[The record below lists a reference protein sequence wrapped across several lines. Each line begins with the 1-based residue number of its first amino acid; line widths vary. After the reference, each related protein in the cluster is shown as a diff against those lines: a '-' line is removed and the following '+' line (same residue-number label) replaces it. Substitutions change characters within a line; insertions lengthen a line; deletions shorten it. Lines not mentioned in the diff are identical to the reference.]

1 MTFWPTIEK
10 AQHNVSIWSQ
20 NFSFVSCSTLQS
32 DLGNSGILWYMLAI
46 CSVLEIT
53 RLPWTDIRFT
63 DIHNVIFTTL
73 HASLP
78 LYALFPGWH
87 PAQLQHLPEGHSPAP
102 QTHLP
107 LIWWSSDWYSLIGAL
122 MHSGDRPTT
131 YPIGSYACPHHITLF
146 LKKHEYS
153 DKIP

>member
-32 DLGNSGILWYMLAI
+32 VLGNSGMLWYMLAV

-63 DIHNVIFTTL
+63 DIHNVIFTTEDNSDTCFL
-73 HASLP
+73 TFVCTVPRLAPCSAAASAWGTQP
-78 LYALFPGWH
+78 
-87 PAQLQHLPEGHSPAP
+87 S
-102 QTHLP
+102 
-107 LIWWSSDWYSLIGAL
+107 SSDSSTSDMVIIWLVQSHWSLNAFWEQ
-122 MHSGDRPTT
+122 T
-131 YPIGSYACPHHITLF
+131 YPIGSHACPHHITLF
-146 LKKHEYS
+146 LKKH
-153 DKIP
+153 